1 MHGYQ
6 WSTRLLFQWR
16 LSDHF
21 TTVSGTSSLGFPAG
35 SRSICEAKATNNIVK
50 IFQDLWGQGAEPAE
64 KYCYDN
70 YNQLGTANGNCGE
83 YKYKYGEETEFKKCP
98 RR

>member
-1 MHGYQ
+1 MA
-6 WSTRLLFQWR
+6 F
-16 LSDHF
+16 
-21 TTVSGTSSLGFPAG
+21 SSISPN
-35 SRSICEAKATNNIVK
+35 ICDNIL
-50 IFQDLWGQGAEPAE
+50 QDLWGQGAEPAE